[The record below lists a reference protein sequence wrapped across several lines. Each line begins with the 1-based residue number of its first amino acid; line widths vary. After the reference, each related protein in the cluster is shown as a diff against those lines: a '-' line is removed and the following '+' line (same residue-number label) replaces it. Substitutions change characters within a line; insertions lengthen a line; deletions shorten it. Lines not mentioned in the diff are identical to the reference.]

1 MSATISTPNPGSWL
15 AVLLRRQPHQIIYN
29 HGAAYL
35 QRWYLIP
42 RNPLCNIYLHRFVA
56 SDDPT
61 CHDHPWW
68 FASLILTGGYT
79 EVQPSRITSRRPG
92 SLALRQAQHR
102 HSVRLPRT
110 PEGNEIPCLT
120 LVLTGPRVRDWG
132 FWCPLRNGS
141 YRFVPW
147 RQFGPGGCGESE
159 SETQP

>member
-1 MSATISTPNPGSWL
+1 MSATVSTPHPDPWL

-29 HGAAYL
+29 HGAPYL

-68 FASLILTGGYT
+68 FASLILAGGYA
-79 EVQPSRITSRRPG
+79 EVQPRRITVRRPG
-92 SLALRQAQHR
+92 SLAIRRARHR

-110 PEGNEIPCLT
+110 ADGHEIPCLT
-120 LVLTGPRVRDWG
+120 PSSSPAPAYVTGASGARCATAATD
-132 FWCPLRNGS
+132 S
-141 YRFVPW
+141 S
-147 RQFGPGGCGESE
+147 PGGNSAPADAEKR
-159 SETQP
+159 ETR